1 MNDISEFVLDD
12 NDKSELLD
20 AKTPLEKGS
29 LVMLAEPLVLE
40 KAKEEEDAVELIDLT
55 ASVQE
60 FPVEIPLTTPRV
72 PQEEEKE
79 SPEERLA
86 SRKAFHVCCAD
97 TLREFKRVTS
107 QQKQWQ
113 CISSPSSPFLVF
125 TYGNSCYMLKTQ
137 LPTKLSVARFI
148 RACVDFD
155 PKTRL
160 RWDPDFTHVRVLD
173 DFSDEDGTRVVQW
186 TMRKPPLAFLSRH
199 PPSGISV
206 IHWSARERYVVAT
219 HIAAHT
225 KADSGLPNL
234 VKGWAAFYIGE
245 QNALIAV
252 FETHC
257 PDMPGY
263 AAYYVNMLQERITL
277 MESVCSDKWNYYY
290 A

>member
-12 NDKSELLD
+12 SDKSELRD
-20 AKTPLEKGS
+20 APLEKGS
-29 LVMLAEPLVLE
+29 LVMLVEPLVLE
-40 KAKEEEDAVELIDLT
+40 KAKEEEEDAVDLIDLK
-55 ASVQE
+55 ASIQE

-72 PQEEEKE
+72 PVEEEKE
-79 SPEERLA
+79 SPEERFA
-86 SRKAFHVCCAD
+86 SRKAFYVCCAD
-97 TLREFKRVTS
+97 TLREFKRVTDH
-107 QQKQWQ
+107 QKQWQ
-113 CISSPSSPFLVF
+113 CISSSSSPFLVF
-125 TYGNSCYMLKTQ
+125 TLGNCYMLKTQ
-137 LPTKLSVARFI
+137 LPAKLRVERFI

-173 DFSDEDGTRVVQW
+173 DYSDEDGTRVVQW

-206 IHWSARERYVVAT
+206 LHWSVRERYVVAT

-225 KADSGLPNL
+225 KADSQMPNL

-245 QNALIAV
+245 HNALIAV

-277 MESVCSDKWNYYY
+277 MEGVCSDKWNYYY

>member
-1 MNDISEFVLDD
+1 MNEFVLDD
-12 NDKSELLD
+12 NDASELCD
-20 AKTPLEKGS
+20 APLEKGS
-29 LVMLAEPLVLE
+29 LVMLAEPLVVE
-40 KAKEEEDAVELIDLT
+40 KAKEEEEEDAVELIDLT

-60 FPVEIPLTTPRV
+60 FPVEIPLNTPRLAEA
-72 PQEEEKE
+72 PKE
-79 SPEERLA
+79 TPEERLA

-125 TYGNSCYMLKTQ
+125 TYGNCYTLKTQ
-137 LPTKLSVARFI
+137 LPAKLSVERLI
-148 RACVDFD
+148 RDCVDFD
-155 PKTRL
+155 PKTRS

-173 DFSDEDGTRVVQW
+173 DFSGEDGTRVVQW
-186 TMRKPPLAFLSRH
+186 KMRKPPLAFLSRH

-206 IHWSARERYVVAT
+206 IHWSVRERYVVAT

-245 QNALIAV
+245 QNALVAV

-277 MESVCSDKWNYYY
+277 MEGVCSDKWNYYY

>member
-1 MNDISEFVLDD
+1 MNEFVLDD
-12 NDKSELLD
+12 NDTSELLD

-29 LVMLAEPLVLE
+29 LVMLVEPLVVE
-40 KAKEEEDAVELIDLT
+40 KAKEEEDEEEDAVELTDLT

-60 FPVEIPLTTPRV
+60 FPVEIPLTTTPRD
-72 PQEEEKE
+72 PQEEKKE

-97 TLREFKRVTS
+97 TLRDFKQVTG

-125 TYGNSCYMLKTQ
+125 TYSSCYMLKTQ
-137 LPTKLSVARFI
+137 LPAKLSVARFI

-173 DFSDEDGTRVVQW
+173 DFSGEDGTRVVQW
-186 TMRKPPLAFLSRH
+186 KMRKPPLAFLSRH

-206 IHWSARERYVVAT
+206 IHWSVQGRYVVAT

-225 KADSGLPNL
+225 KAENLPNP

-245 QNALIAV
+245 QNALVAV